1 MAAFDQE
8 REEAA
13 ANKKRPPA
21 DLLNENHRRV
31 LANTLRRV
39 ELAAWRLE
47 DQLVRGEFPQLA
59 LTRFTHP
66 PTSSQRSALLQL
78 AKQVREEVAKLASDY
93 QFEVGEQHYAR
104 TIMAEFSLLW
114 SDLEDARPHK
124 LRAYGAINPQAH
136 TILGPRLQ
144 RLIDLVLAIDE
155 VASGKQDPMLTQQE
169 SEESD
174 VDGQA

>member
-1 MAAFDQE
+1 MAAFDKKRE
-8 REEAA
+8 EEAA
-13 ANKKRPPA
+13 NKRQPPTN
-21 DLLNENHRRV
+21 LLNENHRRV
-31 LANTLRRV
+31 LAGTLRRV

-47 DQLVRGEFPQLA
+47 DQLVRGEFPKLA

-66 PTSSQRSALLQL
+66 PTSSQRATLLQL
-78 AKQVREEVAKLASDY
+78 TKQVREEVTKLASEY
-93 QFEVGEQHYAR
+93 QFEVSEQHYTR

-136 TILGPRLQ
+136 TILGPRIQ
-144 RLIDLVLAIDE
+144 HLIDLVLAIDK
-155 VASGKQDPMLTQQE
+155 VASGKKETVQTKQK